1 MDKGNWYTFSGIVL
15 IGIICR
21 LAFESLQIDW
31 SHTWAYLSFLTIVS
45 TYYGIYSQRH
55 GSDESFDFTMD
66 FKGAAQ
72 GGGIFAVG
80 YGIFTYI
87 FYKLIHPNFLEIF
100 VTTRR
105 QEILD
110 QLNKNNQTEEVI
122 SAATENFNAFAEL
135 IYVPGNLA
143 IITVT
148 SLTFLTLVY
157 ALVFAVIAKYFP
169 KFVNK

>member
-1 MDKGNWYTFSGIVL
+1 MNKSNWYTFLGIIL
-15 IGIICR
+15 IAVICR
-21 LAFESLQIDW
+21 LAFESFDIDW
-31 SHTWAYLSFLTIVS
+31 SNTWGYLSFLTIVS
-45 TYYGIYSQRH
+45 TYYGMYAQRRN
-55 GSDESFDFTMD
+55 SDEEFDFTMD
-66 FKGAAQ
+66 FKGGAQ
-72 GGGIFAVG
+72 GGAVFAVG

-87 FYKLIHPNFLEIF
+87 FYKVIHPYFLEIF
-100 VTTRR
+100 VTTRK

-122 SAATENFNAFAEL
+122 TAATENFNAFADL

-157 ALVFAVIAKYFP
+157 ALVFAVIAKFFP